1 MAFRAAFAGV
11 TLVLAHGASVAS
23 QEEPISRPVFAV
35 LLSPLVKQQGVS
47 LSSQTDCDH
56 PAVNCK
62 VLEPSQN
69 VEIWLRPDERGNL
82 ASVQINFDA
91 INGRPEPIFV
101 LARKICSAAIG
112 VLAIRPLD
120 ARVLEPSFSQARIT
134 GHWEGFIAGQKI
146 SVRLYP
152 TYSFGACEVTASRK

>member
-1 MAFRAAFAGV
+1 M
-11 TLVLAHGASVAS
+11 LAQGASVAS
-23 QEEPISRPVFAV
+23 QEEPISRPVFAT
-35 LLSPLVKQQGVS
+35 LLSSLVRQQGVS
-47 LSSQTDCDH
+47 LSLQTDCDQ

-62 VLEPSQN
+62 VLDPPQN

-91 INGRPEPIFV
+91 INGPPDPLFA

-112 VLAIRPLD
+112 VLAIRPVD
-120 ARVLEPSFSQARIT
+120 ARVLEPSFSQARMT
-134 GHWEGFIAGQKI
+134 GHWEGLVAEQKI

-152 TYSFGACEVTASRK
+152 SYSFGACEVTASRK